1 MANIRPILLGI
12 VGDSGTGKT
21 TFTKGIEDVLGPGR
35 VTNIC
40 VDDYH
45 RYNRKQRAEKS
56 ISALHPDCN
65 YIDIME
71 QHIHSLR
78 RGEAILKPIYNH
90 SSGDFDPPEY
100 IEPKEFVII
109 EGLLGFY
116 TRKLRNAFDVKVYLD
131 PEEQLRTAWKI
142 ARDTK
147 KRGYSPDQVRE
158 SLKKREQISQRFI
171 RPQRNF
177 ADVVVHFHWPENIT
191 GKADSQLNANLI
203 LRPSIKHPDFSYL
216 LKNKITTDQYSIS
229 VHLDRDDG
237 QPVDILDIKVD
248 IAKQTAHKVMKI
260 IWDHLPGIAMPQNYI
275 GKYHDGEQERISNPL
290 AITQLLTSYHLKN
303 FHIDQIEQRKKGVA
317 A

>member
-1 MANIRPILLGI
+1 MQNTRPILLGI

-21 TFTKGIEDVLGPGR
+21 TFTKGIEDVLGPDR

-40 VDDYH
+40 IDDYH
-45 RYNRKQRAEKS
+45 RYNRAQRIQKS

-71 QHIHSLR
+71 QHILSLS

-90 SSGDFDPPEY
+90 STGDFDPPEY

-116 TRKLRNAFDVKVYLD
+116 TRKLRNTFDVKVYLD
-131 PEEQLRTAWKI
+131 PDEELRIAWKI

-158 SLKKREQISQRFI
+158 ALKRREEVSKRFI
-171 RPQRNF
+171 HPQRNF
-177 ADVVVHFHWPENIT
+177 ADVVVHFYWPEDSVE
-191 GKADSQLNANLI
+191 KAGAQLNANLI
-203 LRPSIKHPDFSYL
+203 LRPSIKHPDFSHL
-216 LKNKITTDQYSIS
+216 LENQITTDQYSIS
-229 VHLDRDDG
+229 VHLDRDNG
-237 QPVDILDIKVD
+237 MPVDILDIKID
-248 IAKQTAHKVMKI
+248 IAKQTARKVMKI
-260 IWDHLPGIAMPQNYI
+260 IWDYLPDIAMPEDFI
-275 GKYHDGEQERISNPL
+275 GKYYDGEQEQISNPL

-303 FHIDQIEQRKKGVA
+303 FHIDQIERNKRREIA
-317 A
+317 